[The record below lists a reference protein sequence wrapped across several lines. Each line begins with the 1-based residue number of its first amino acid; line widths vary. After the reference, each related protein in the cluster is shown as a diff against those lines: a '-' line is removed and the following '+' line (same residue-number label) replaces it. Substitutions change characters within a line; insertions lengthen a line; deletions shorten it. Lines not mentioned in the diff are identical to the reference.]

1 MHPLKNECL
10 IFVDTKTFLLYIV
23 NTYIMNLRG
32 DILLNNDL
40 FWLYIHNIEKM
51 NVNNFTKLY
60 FKYKDKD
67 SFIEALK
74 NNEISLPAN
83 IKDEIFSEAWLKK
96 VNGLLDYMDKR
107 NIKVTFYHSNNYPRR
122 LKDIEFPPPV
132 LYYIGDYS
140 LVEGNNVAVIGSRS
154 YSSYGKQCTE
164 YFCDNFAKCDI
175 CVVSGMAEGI
185 DACAH
190 WSALNNDGKTIA
202 VLACGVDYIYPTC
215 NTNLYNEICKNGL
228 IISEFSISVRPQKP
242 YFPYRNRLIVG
253 FADCLLVTEAGM
265 PSGTMTTVDH
275 CLEQN
280 KNVYAVPGS
289 INSTA
294 SAGTNFLI
302 KSGCI
307 CAVDPFDILAEF
319 GKYRV
324 NNDQGPIP
332 YDEDLDDLQKDI
344 LKLLSVES
352 LSVLELEEALSI
364 DAASLNVALVM
375 LEISGYVEKDAG
387 TNYFL
392 KR

>member
-1 MHPLKNECL
+1 M
-10 IFVDTKTFLLYIV
+10 I
-23 NTYIMNLRG
+23 
-32 DILLNNDL
+32 ILLANDL
-40 FWLYIHNIEKM
+40 FWLYIHNIDKM
-51 NVNNFTKLY
+51 NVSTFSKLY
-60 FKYKDKD
+60 FKYKDKE
-67 SFIEALK
+67 SFINGLV
-74 NNEISLPAN
+74 NSEISLPTN
-83 IKDEIFSEAWLKK
+83 IKDEILTDAWRTKLS
-96 VNGLLDYMDKR
+96 GLLDYMEKR
-107 NIKVTFYHSNNYPRR
+107 NIRVAFYHSLNYPKR
-122 LKDIEFPPPV
+122 LRNIEFPPPV
-132 LYYIGDYS
+132 LYYIGDFS
-140 LVEGNNVAVIGSRS
+140 LTENNNVAVIGSRS
-154 YSSYGKQCTE
+154 YSSYGRQCTE
-164 YFCDNFAKCDI
+164 YFCENFVKNDVCI
-175 CVVSGMAEGI
+175 VSGMAEGI

-190 WSALNNDGKTIA
+190 WTAINNGGKTIA
-202 VLACGVDYIYPTC
+202 VLAGGVDYIYPTS
-215 NTNLYNEICKNGL
+215 NTRLYGEICKYGL
-228 IISEFSISVRPQKP
+228 VISEFPISVRPQKP
-242 YFPYRNRLIVG
+242 YFPFRNRLIVG
-253 FADCLLVTEAGM
+253 LSDCLVVTEAGM

-319 GKYRV
+319 GIYRLDK
-324 NNDQGPIP
+324 DQGPIP

-352 LSVLELEEALSI
+352 LSILDIEEALSI

>member
-1 MHPLKNECL
+1 MLS
-10 IFVDTKTFLLYIV
+10 
-23 NTYIMNLRG
+23 
-32 DILLNNDL
+32 NDL
-40 FWLYIHNIEKM
+40 FWIYIHNIDNM
-51 NVNNFTKLY
+51 NVNSFSKLY
-60 FKYKDKD
+60 FKYRDKD
-67 SFIEALK
+67 SFINGVK
-74 NNEISLPAN
+74 NNEISLTVN
-83 IKDEIFSEAWLKK
+83 VKEEILTDAWRNK
-96 VNGLLDYMDKR
+96 VTGLLDYMEKHD
-107 NIKVTFYHSNNYPRR
+107 IKVTFYHSPNYPKR
-122 LKDIEFPPPV
+122 LKNIEIPPPV

-140 LVEGNNVAVIGSRS
+140 LTESNNIAVIGSRS

-164 YFCDNFAKCDI
+164 YFCKNFVNNEI
-175 CVVSGMAEGI
+175 CVVSGLAEGI

-190 WSALNNDGKTIA
+190 WTALNNNGKTIA
-202 VLACGVDYIYPTC
+202 VLGCGVDYIYPTC

-228 IISEFSISVRPQKP
+228 ILSEFPISCRPQKH

-253 FADCLLVTEAGM
+253 LSDCLVVTEAGM

-289 INSTA
+289 INSNA

-307 CAVDPFDILAEF
+307 CAVDPFDILSEF
-319 GKYRV
+319 GKYRIDK
-324 NNDQGPIP
+324 NQGPIP

-352 LSVLELEEALSI
+352 LSVLELEEALSV